1 MCVDKFKNNS
11 KIKSKRKWKEEE
23 ELPHTLLSLFTSGF
37 AINVLLAWLSCQKF
51 NQANIYVNK
60 VI

>member
-23 ELPHTLLSLFTSGF
+23 ELPHTLLSLFTSGC
-37 AINVLLAWLSCQKF
+37 AVNVLLAWLSCQKF